1 MSRPAILDLE
11 RQYEEECY
19 FGDDRAA
26 AEYAYAI
33 AIRLRED
40 GRPCDAQR
48 YAAACL
54 RHAQSLP
61 SRSLDDVTTARIA
74 LGGIPMP
81 ERFHDGV
88 VRFRLAALLP
98 AA

>member
-1 MSRPAILDLE
+1 MSQPAIVDLE

-19 FGDDRAA
+19 FGDERAA
-26 AEYAYAI
+26 AEYAFAL
-33 AIRLRED
+33 AVRLRED
-40 GRPCDAQR
+40 GRRRDARR

-54 RHAQSLP
+54 RLARSLP
-61 SRSLDDVTTARIA
+61 ARTLDDVASVRLA

-88 VRFRLAALLP
+88 VRLRLADLL
-98 AA
+98 ATA